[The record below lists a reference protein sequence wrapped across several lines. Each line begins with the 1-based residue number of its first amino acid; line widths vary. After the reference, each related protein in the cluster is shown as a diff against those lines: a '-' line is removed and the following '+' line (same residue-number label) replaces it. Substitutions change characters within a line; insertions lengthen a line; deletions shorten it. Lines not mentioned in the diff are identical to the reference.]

1 MDHPLNTLAQIVR
14 SIVQDYSGLSIGST
28 TYAVNDD
35 VQRIYTVV
43 IVPDHPRRFK
53 ARVMVM
59 ARIVDDT
66 VIIDEDT
73 TDRPLVSELVRAGIS
88 REKIVLAYL
97 PEESPA

>member
-1 MDHPLNTLAQIVR
+1 MDHPLNALAQTVR
-14 SIVQDYSGLSIGST
+14 NVVQDYSGLSIGST

-35 VQRIYTVV
+35 EQQMYTVV

-59 ARIVDDT
+59 ARVVDDK

-73 TDRPLVSELVRAGIS
+73 TDRPLVSELLQAGIR

-97 PEESPA
+97 PEESPV